1 MTQFMM
7 TDDVPEGAKDIV
19 LGLAAA
25 IEGMVTAEIAR
36 IGVADTPI
44 ARVFILKKILVMLK
58 EDTDDSSDSL
68 TLVIAEDMV
77 RLMII
82 GEMQQELD
90 NEFK

>member
-36 IGVADTPI
+36 VGVADTPI
-44 ARVFILKKILVMLK
+44 ARVFVLKKILVMLK
-58 EDTDDSSDSL
+58 EDIDDSSDSL
-68 TLVIAEDMV
+68 TLLIAENMV

-82 GEMQQELD
+82 DEMQQELD